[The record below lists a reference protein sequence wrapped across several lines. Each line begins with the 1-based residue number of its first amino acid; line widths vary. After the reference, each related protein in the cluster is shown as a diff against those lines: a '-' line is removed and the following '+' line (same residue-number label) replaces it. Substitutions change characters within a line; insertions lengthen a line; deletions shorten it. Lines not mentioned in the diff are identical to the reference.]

1 MKDPELEAYC
11 NQIESFFFR
20 WKSRPGDLSPED
32 FGRVRQWFENG
43 VPIEA
48 VLEGISDAFRS
59 NQKSRSAGIEE
70 VNSLGFC
77 EPFVQRAAEW
87 RGNL

>member
-11 NQIESFFFR
+11 NQIESFFFQ
-20 WKSRPGDLSPED
+20 WKARPGFLSPED
-32 FGRVRQWFENG
+32 FARVEHWYENG

-48 VLEGISDAFRS
+48 VLEGISDAFRE
-59 NQKSRSAGIEE
+59 NQESRNAGVEE

-77 EPFVQRAAEW
+77 EPFVERVLE
-87 RGNL
+87 RRKSL

>member
-20 WKSRPGDLSPED
+20 WKGHPGMFSPED

-43 VPIEA
+43 VPVEA
-48 VLEGISDAFRS
+48 VLDGICDAFRA
-59 NQKSRSAGIEE
+59 NEESRNAGVEE

-77 EPFVQRAAEW
+77 EPFVHRAAEQ
-87 RGNL
+87 RGDL